1 MNKNKNYTTCLVK
14 IPIRDY
20 KRFQN
25 VEKKEEESIQDV
37 VIRLALERLNQI
49 RTEF

>member
-14 IPIRDY
+14 IPIMEY

-25 VEKKEEESIQDV
+25 VEKKEKESIRDV
-37 VIRLALERLNQI
+37 VIRLALERLNQM
-49 RTEF
+49 R

>member
-1 MNKNKNYTTCLVK
+1 MNKNKSYTTCLVK
-14 IPIRDY
+14 IPTREY

-25 VEKKEEESIQDV
+25 VEKKEKESIQDV
-37 VIRLALERLNQI
+37 VIRLALERLNQM